1 MVVKLLQW
9 ARVRRYNQLTNV
21 FPAGPVVP
29 RDFLTFIYILFFFA
43 VTLILSVFAKENGI
57 LFLGLLPWVYF
68 LAGNPH
74 PLYHKN
80 ILRLTLALVVVS
92 CFVFLAASISF
103 AIDGYGPRDFTLAER
118 CLTQVWVLMRYLS
131 WFWLPSYSNFH
142 FFHDDVALVYSL
154 FDERFIGAVCFWGA
168 MLYIACR
175 FRLFRFALGW
185 FFISHLLESTI
196 IPLEMVFEHRNYL
209 ATIGFSFL
217 LTYGFIWLYLRWGA
231 KLLALVVGVLCVYWA
246 INFYMVAQSWSS
258 RENMAIFWSDSSPQS
273 PRLHGMKGDLYT
285 NLGRYEEAEQEYR
298 KIILKAP
305 DSVMGYL
312 ALLELQCSY
321 DSAVFPFEDF
331 VARSKV
337 AKYEASVINVL
348 GEIIDLREE
357 GLCKK
362 IDNGYLWAILKVL
375 QENPNVNAGRATG
388 NFLLL
393 EGRLCFEAED
403 LNCFIQRFEAAAI
416 ELKHYSILD
425 NLYSVYLQ
433 LYGKETAQLYI
444 EQLKLKMKE

>member
-1 MVVKLLQW
+1 M
-9 ARVRRYNQLTNV
+9 
-21 FPAGPVVP
+21 
-29 RDFLTFIYILFFFA
+29 FL
-43 VTLILSVFAKENGI
+43 
-57 LFLGLLPWVYF
+57 
-68 LAGNPH
+68 
-74 PLYHKN
+74 
-80 ILRLTLALVVVS
+80 
-92 CFVFLAASISF
+92 
-103 AIDGYGPRDFTLAER
+103 
-118 CLTQVWVLMRYLS
+118 
-131 WFWLPSYSNFH
+131 
-142 FFHDDVALVYSL
+142 
-154 FDERFIGAVCFWGA
+154 GA